1 MNDPAAQDP
10 SAALRAARPIMAALA
25 RPHRWLYARYGGRL
39 INRKPDSTVI
49 MLTTSGR
56 RSGEARSV
64 LINHVKDGDDFLV
77 VGSNWGYEAAPA
89 WVLNLRANP
98 AATVTIAQQ
107 AIPVIAEFLG
117 DEPRHSAWIKI
128 TDEFPQM
135 DQVAASTTRE
145 LPVIQLAPS

>member
-1 MNDPAAQDP
+1 
-10 SAALRAARPIMAALA
+10 MAALA